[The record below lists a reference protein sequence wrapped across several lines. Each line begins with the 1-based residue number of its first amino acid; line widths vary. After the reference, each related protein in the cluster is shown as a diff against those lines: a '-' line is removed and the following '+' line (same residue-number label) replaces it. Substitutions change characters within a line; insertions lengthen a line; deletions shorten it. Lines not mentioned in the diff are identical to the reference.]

1 MARTARKR
9 SSINKAV
16 FFSFLSSLLVKES
29 FSHFFF
35 FPPWFA
41 GLFVIFFSLCWC
53 CQIFASF
60 PSEKWLGGFTRS
72 AQMAFGSSA
81 FFWAGLNH
89 ICPFTHS
96 YRHVDVIRA
105 LLNIDHSAHL
115 RNRYMKAR
123 LPMIRF
129 MPLWIPSA
137 LRRLSDLPLL
147 LQSETYFGK
156 KSFLITP
163 WTRLVKT
170 QPAGFNWPLSAV
182 KTSWVQPIRCP
193 QSGRLESLWRDDGA
207 LMWVNTQNLLMF
219 PWLII
224 SNVSIHFILFEFYD
238 FA

>member
-1 MARTARKR
+1 MLPDFCQFPIWKVAWWFYTVC
-9 SSINKAV
+9 SDGFWVFSI
-16 FFSFLSSLLVKES
+16 FL
-29 FSHFFF
+29 
-35 FPPWFA
+35 
-41 GLFVIFFSLCWC
+41 
-53 CQIFASF
+53 
-60 PSEKWLGGFTRS
+60 
-72 AQMAFGSSA
+72 
-81 FFWAGLNH
+81 WAGLNH

-115 RNRYMKAR
+115 RNRYMKAC

-129 MPLWIPSA
+129 MPLWNPSA

-224 SNVSIHFILFEFYD
+224 SNVFHPSCAH
-238 FA
+238 